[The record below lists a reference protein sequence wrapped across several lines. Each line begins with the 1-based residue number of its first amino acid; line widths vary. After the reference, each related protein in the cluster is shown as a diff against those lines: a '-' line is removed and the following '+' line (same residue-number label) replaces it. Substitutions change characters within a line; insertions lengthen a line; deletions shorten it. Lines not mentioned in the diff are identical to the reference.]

1 MRANHGKH
9 SKNKGSA
16 FEREAG
22 KQLSLWLT
30 AGERP
35 DTFSRNVLSGGSFT
49 NAELRGE
56 KSSRM
61 PGDLMAAHPL
71 AFAFLSQFS
80 VECKHYEDI
89 GLDAYLWDTRARTM
103 LGEFIY
109 HTKRQALPV
118 NLDYM
123 LVAKQDYRDALVFVS
138 SANGKRFLAAKRE
151 SKRTGIIPMY
161 HLLHKESVFVM
172 RLEDMISYVDP
183 DKLLQKE
190 KR

>member
-1 MRANHGKH
+1 LIPAKKKKAYLKRRASKSSTATFLLLSLAVSKETDGFEMRANHGKH

-109 HTKRQALPV
+109 HTKRQAVPV
-118 NLDYM
+118 DLEYM
-123 LVAKQDYRDALVFVS
+123 LIAKQDYRD
-138 SANGKRFLAAKRE
+138 GKA
-151 SKRTGIIPMY
+151 
-161 HLLHKESVFVM
+161 SVPV
-172 RLEDMISYVDP
+172 
-183 DKLLQKE
+183 
-190 KR
+190 